1 MAGFEW
7 PGFVLS
13 VQSMADFAH
22 WQREAAHTRNCLF
35 VSPLPAHSVMA
46 SDGKLCE
53 ALSLKLCDSG

>member
-13 VQSMADFAH
+13 AQSMADFAH

-35 VSPLPAHSVMA
+35 VSPLPAHSVGA
-46 SDGKLCE
+46 SAVIVIGRK
-53 ALSLKLCDSG
+53 AL